1 MLIVLA
7 GFALLMLIVGIGY
20 GIILYNKSHTLSETV
35 VGNLS
40 VTGEVVPG
48 IKAGAA
54 HDAEGQGSN
63 IEASHMEEASH

>member
-1 MLIVLA
+1 VLA

-20 GIILYNKSHTLSETV
+20 GIILYNKSHTPSDTV

-40 VTGEVVPG
+40 VNGDIIPG

-54 HDAEGQGSN
+54 HNAEWQESN
-63 IEASHMEEASH
+63 IEAKH

>member
-20 GIILYNKSHTLSETV
+20 GIILYNKSHTPSETV

-40 VTGEVVPG
+40 ITGEVVPG

-54 HDAEGQGSN
+54 HDAEWQGSN
-63 IEASHMEEASH
+63 IEASH